1 MDDRLIARFSRV
13 IFAAMLF
20 REQGLKKFSTPSVDS
35 ERYYSIIWQEM
46 RYKYHRIRHH
56 LWLSHE
62 LKSLSDFIAFDDV
75 CNIRLSHLRCDS
87 WLTCRFPCSPC
98 RGKPES
104 CTQLS
109 LLVRR
114 LSLIYREE
122 LKSVEQNHRRQAYSG
137 CSSSTILSPSRSWQS
152 CMRQNSEWM
161 DAHANIV
168 SQEKCCV

>member
-1 MDDRLIARFSRV
+1 MNDRLIARFSRV
-13 IFAAMLF
+13 IFVAMLF
-20 REQGLKKFSTPSVDS
+20 REQGLKKFSTSSVDS
-35 ERYYSIIWQEM
+35 ERYCSIIWQEM
-46 RYKYHRIRHH
+46 RYKYHCIRHY

-75 CNIRLSHLRCDS
+75 CNIRLLHLRCDS
-87 WLTCRFPCSPC
+87 WLTCRFSCSLC
-98 RGKPES
+98 REKSES

-122 LKSVEQNHRRQAYSG
+122 LKSVEQNHRRQTYSK
-137 CSSSTILSPSRSWQS
+137 CFSSTILSFSRSWQS

-161 DAHANIV
+161 SAHANIV

>member
-1 MDDRLIARFSRV
+1 MNDRLIARFSRV
-13 IFAAMLF
+13 IFVAMLF
-20 REQGLKKFSTPSVDS
+20 REQGLKKFSTSPVGS
-35 ERYYSIIWQEM
+35 EGYCSIIWQGM

-56 LWLSHE
+56 LWLPHE

-75 CNIRLSHLRCDS
+75 CNIRLPHLRCDS
-87 WLTCRFPCSPC
+87 WLTCRFPCSLC
-98 RGKPES
+98 RGKSEP

-114 LSLIYREE
+114 LSLTYRGE

-161 DAHANIV
+161 GAHANIV
-168 SQEKCCV
+168 SQEECCV

>member
-1 MDDRLIARFSRV
+1 MNDRLIARFSRV
-13 IFAAMLF
+13 IFVAMLF
-20 REQGLKKFSTPSVDS
+20 REQGLKKFSTSSVDS
-35 ERYYSIIWQEM
+35 ERYCSIIWQGI

-56 LWLSHE
+56 LWLPHE
-62 LKSLSDFIAFDDV
+62 LKYLSDFIAFDDV

-87 WLTCRFPCSPC
+87 WLTCRFPCSLC
-98 RGKPES
+98 REKPEP

-122 LKSVEQNHRRQAYSG
+122 LKTVEQNHRRQTYSK
-137 CSSSTILSPSRSWQS
+137 CFSSTILPFFRSWQS

-161 DAHANIV
+161 NAHANIV